1 VVDRRS
7 PSGFRGLEVAWERGR
22 PRVRKGAERT
32 RSPKTPGFVV
42 WGFLAG
48 RYPKAECCWLNRTPW
63 TAGHLLSDVHPRSP
77 AVMVGIECPKTSR
90 RLSRKGQWSR
100 RSRVAGGGAG
110 GEGRHP
116 VARLSPVDFALSSY
130 LNFWVFLSPVSR
142 FESLTAHQGF
152 QALTATP
159 SRTHGRVGSPGD
171 SRAIRF
177 ALPVNRRPGL
187 DPNAPRGPIWWGVA
201 VKKFISA

>member
-1 VVDRRS
+1 MSVSRRPSFPFRSQLVVDRRS

-22 PRVRKGAERT
+22 PRVRKRAERT

-48 RYPKAECCWLNRTPW
+48 LYAKAECCSLNRTPW

-110 GEGRHP
+110 RHP
-116 VARLSPVDFALSSY
+116 VARLSPADFALSDY
-130 LNFWVFLSPVSR
+130 PNFRVFLSSVSR

-152 QALTATP
+152 R
-159 SRTHGRVGSPGD
+159 S
-171 SRAIRF
+171 F
-177 ALPVNRRPGL
+177 AADRY
-187 DPNAPRGPIWWGVA
+187 
-201 VKKFISA
+201 